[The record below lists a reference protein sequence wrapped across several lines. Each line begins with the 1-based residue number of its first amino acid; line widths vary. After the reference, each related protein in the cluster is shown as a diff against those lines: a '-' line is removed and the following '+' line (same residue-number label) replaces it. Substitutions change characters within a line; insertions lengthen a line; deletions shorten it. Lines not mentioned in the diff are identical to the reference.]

1 MTISSKAE
9 VEKLQETLRQ
19 CGGDVWIENIRGER
33 VDLKDELGFFQGV
46 AKLIGN
52 DDGEYELFARRSEDE
67 CRLMDFCFWQTRKA
81 G

>member
-33 VDLKDELGFFQGV
+33 VDLKDELGFFEGV
-46 AKLIGN
+46 AKLIEN
-52 DDGEYELFARRSEDE
+52 NDGEYELFARRSEDE

>member
-19 CGGDVWIENIRGER
+19 CDGDVWIENIRGER
-33 VDLKDELGFFQGV
+33 VDLKDELGFFEGV
-46 AKLIGN
+46 ARLIEN
-52 DDGEYELFARRSEDE
+52 ANGEYELFARSSEDE
-67 CRLMDFCFWQTRKA
+67 RRLVDFCFWQTRKA

>member
-33 VDLKDELGFFQGV
+33 VDLKDDLGFFQGV
-46 AKLIGN
+46 AKLIEN